1 MANDIKK
8 GIFSPRHLESGKEA
22 RPLKA
27 IVVEDERLPRLA
39 LLAKLEDFRYTV
51 EVMDACDNYDSARL
65 SILRYRPDL
74 LFLDIQLNGRDS
86 IELLDELKET
96 IPIPYVIF
104 TTAYSDRKYLMSAIK
119 LSAVDYLLKPID
131 KAELAHAISKAVG
144 KASAEATAPSPL
156 PKKLSFRSVNGKIFV
171 SADDI
176 AYIKADGN
184 YATVCTFH
192 GQDLILEN
200 LLALEQRLPAN
211 TFVRVD
217 RSTIVNLQRVYR
229 LNHQQ
234 HTCILLSTDRHELR
248 LEMTRSGMEK
258 LMGMMG

>member
-1 MANDIKK
+1 M
-8 GIFSPRHLESGKEA
+8 
-22 RPLKA
+22 
-27 IVVEDERLPRLA
+27 
-39 LLAKLEDFRYTV
+39 
-51 EVMDACDNYDSARL
+51 
-65 SILRYRPDL
+65 
-74 LFLDIQLNGRDS
+74 
-86 IELLDELKET
+86 
-96 IPIPYVIF
+96 
-104 TTAYSDRKYLMSAIK
+104 
-119 LSAVDYLLKPID
+119 
-131 KAELAHAISKAVG
+131 
-144 KASAEATAPSPL
+144 
-156 PKKLSFRSVNGKIFV
+156 NGKIFV